1 MALKLSRQNIKE
13 KRFWEEAEIELPK
26 YDYDKM
32 AVQTRK
38 NPTWIHF
45 GAGNIFRGFIAVL
58 QQELLNMG
66 EANTGIIAV
75 EAYDFEIIDKIYTPY
90 DNLSLQVIMNSNGTL
105 DKKVVGSIA
114 DALAGDISR
123 ENDWARLKDMFTK
136 PSLQLVSFTI
146 TEKGYSLKDASD
158 EFFEDVQRDIVN
170 GPEKPTHIMSKIA
183 SLAYIRYK
191 NGELPIAFVSMD
203 NCSHNGEKLHS
214 SLQTIAVKWIENGLI
229 ESGFL
234 SYINDPEKVTFPW
247 SMIDKITPRP
257 SESVKAYLDSIG
269 FADTEIVCTDK
280 NTFVAPFVN
289 AEGPEYLV
297 IEDSF
302 PNGRMPLELV
312 GVFFTNRGTVEKVEK
327 MKVCTCLNPLHTALA
342 VFGCLLGYKLIADE
356 MKDSCLKRLVEG
368 VGYDEG
374 LPVVIDPGIFSPKEF
389 IREVIEE
396 RFPNPFIP
404 DTPQRIITD
413 TSQKM
418 AIRFGETIK
427 AYRDRDDL
435 DPTELKYIPLVI
447 AGWCR
452 YLLGLDDEGK
462 EMVFSSD
469 PMAEELRAYIAEIKL
484 GHVETVGERLKP
496 ILSNEALFG
505 LNLYEVGIG
514 EKIEEYFKE
523 MIAGKN
529 SIRETLQKYLDNCI
543 EKVS

>member
-1 MALKLSRQNIKE
+1 
-13 KRFWEEAEIELPK
+13 
-26 YDYDKM
+26 
-32 AVQTRK
+32 
-38 NPTWIHF
+38 
-45 GAGNIFRGFIAVL
+45 
-58 QQELLNMG
+58 
-66 EANTGIIAV
+66 
-75 EAYDFEIIDKIYTPY
+75 
-90 DNLSLQVIMNSNGTL
+90 
-105 DKKVVGSIA
+105 
-114 DALAGDISR
+114 
-123 ENDWARLKDMFTK
+123 
-136 PSLQLVSFTI
+136 
-146 TEKGYSLKDASD
+146 
-158 EFFEDVQRDIVN
+158 
-170 GPEKPTHIMSKIA
+170 MSKIV

-203 NCSHNGEKLHS
+203 NCSHNGDILHK
-214 SLQTIAVKWIENGLI
+214 SLKTIADEWVKNGLI
-229 ESGFL
+229 ERGFL
-234 SYINDPEKVTFPW
+234 AYIDDPSKVAFPW

-269 FADTEIVCTDK
+269 FTDTEIVCTDK
-280 NTFVAPFVN
+280 NTFIAPFVN

-297 IEDSF
+297 IEDNF

-312 GVFFTNRGTVEKVEK
+312 GVFFTDRETVDKVEK

-374 LPVVIDPGIFSPKEF
+374 LPVVIDPGIFSPREF
-389 IREVIEE
+389 IKEVIEE
-396 RFPNPFIP
+396 RFPNPYIP

-435 DPTELKYIPLVI
+435 EPAELKYIPLVI

-462 EMVFSSD
+462 EMELSPD
-469 PMAEELRAYIAEIKL
+469 PMAEELRADIAEIKL
-484 GHVETVGERLKP
+484 GHVETVGEKLRP
-496 ILSNEALFG
+496 VLSNEALFG
-505 LNLYEVGIG
+505 LNLYEVGLG

-529 SIRETLQKYLDNCI
+529 SVRETLQKHLDKC
-543 EKVS
+543 